1 MHRNERKIARSVFY
15 VLLLAAYLAFHLLI
29 LTRHEAFRDEAQAW
43 TLARNTTLGELFAD
57 LCIEGHPCLWFLI
70 IRPFAKLGLSYR
82 YFGGI
87 SLVFMGISAAL
98 LLWKAPFPLPL
109 RILTLFSFAFCYNS
123 PVMPRTYCVITLLI
137 LLLAILWPDRTKK
150 SLLYGTLIALLF
162 QSHIILAGFAGGLV
176 LELFLQWMKDRRKD
190 GKLFCGILLPCLS
203 ALATAF
209 ELHQRSDVPK
219 FVDSTASSLLEK
231 LNFDPQTILNS
242 IYDLEETVWG
252 HYVCEAEIGPV
263 TGKTLLLLVFFLL
276 LLALVTAVSRCRA
289 WSGSFGIFLVGLC
302 GFGFALG
309 VRLFIYAGGYHMMVC
324 YFLMLIFLV
333 WTVFA
338 TLDEKSIRSI
348 SGILLALALLL
359 TCEKVFNAV
368 KYDLSQPFSG
378 SKPTADY
385 IRDNLPEGSTLVV
398 KEHYLTPSVTA
409 YTASDR
415 QDITVWSA
423 DTKNPYTFHVWG
435 AEYPVLDAED
445 LVSEVQTQFPGRE
458 DLFYLSCAEGVENEH
473 LKLLYSIPERN
484 PLEENYWLY
493 QILP

>member
-1 MHRNERKIARSVFY
+1 MKT
-15 VLLLAAYLAFHLLI
+15 HLK
-29 LTRHEAFRDEAQAW
+29 RR
-43 TLARNTTLGELFAD
+43 LFA
-57 LCIEGHPCLWFLI
+57 
-70 IRPFAKLGLSYR
+70 
-82 YFGGI
+82 
-87 SLVFMGISAAL
+87 
-98 LLWKAPFPLPL
+98 
-109 RILTLFSFAFCYNS
+109 
-123 PVMPRTYCVITLLI
+123 
-137 LLLAILWPDRTKK
+137 
-150 SLLYGTLIALLF
+150 
-162 QSHIILAGFAGGLV
+162 LV
-176 LELFLQWMKDRRKD
+176 L
-190 GKLFCGILLPCLS
+190 C
-203 ALATAF
+203 
-209 ELHQRSDVPK
+209 V
-219 FVDSTASSLLEK
+219 
-231 LNFDPQTILNS
+231 
-242 IYDLEETVWG
+242 
-252 HYVCEAEIGPV
+252 
-263 TGKTLLLLVFFLL
+263 
-276 LLALVTAVSRCRA
+276 
-289 WSGSFGIFLVGLC
+289 
-302 GFGFALG
+302 
-309 VRLFIYAGGYHMMVC
+309 
-324 YFLMLIFLV
+324 
-333 WTVFA
+333 
-338 TLDEKSIRSI
+338 
-348 SGILLALALLL
+348 ALLL